1 MDLSGK
7 DLQEINRLIMDMK
20 ETAEQLYAI
29 TDNFPAVNKNIKRIL
44 ASIKMLELN
53 VSDGLD
59 RKVDIYGSA
68 AVDSPSSGTAGS
80 PGF

>member
-20 ETAEQLYAI
+20 ETAEQLNAI

-53 VSDGLD
+53 VSDGL
-59 RKVDIYGSA
+59 
-68 AVDSPSSGTAGS
+68 
-80 PGF
+80 